1 MLDVDKL
8 RERVKL
14 QLRVAG
20 LNDDVRCANTRW
32 TVTGDDCEAEL
43 EKVKAEM
50 KELAARRALLAEAER
65 ELAEHEA
72 LHGPTPSPG
81 SPPAD
86 PGAKIFVVVS
96 FDYCRSSDVK
106 IHGVTRDEKDAL
118 ATFLAVEA
126 ATRPLGTNSDSAKTL
141 VEVVAMDEGRCDLD
155 GQTLYWPRLTHQVLA
170 SNNM

>member
-1 MLDVDKL
+1 MLAIEIL

-43 EKVKAEM
+43 ETVGKGM
-50 KELAARRALLAEAER
+50 TELTARRALLAEAER

-81 SPPAD
+81 TPPGD
-86 PGAKIFVVVS
+86 KIYVVVS

-126 ATRPLGTNSDSAKTL
+126 ATRPLVTNCDGSKTL

-155 GQTLYWPRLTHQVLA
+155 GHTLYWPRQTDRVVA